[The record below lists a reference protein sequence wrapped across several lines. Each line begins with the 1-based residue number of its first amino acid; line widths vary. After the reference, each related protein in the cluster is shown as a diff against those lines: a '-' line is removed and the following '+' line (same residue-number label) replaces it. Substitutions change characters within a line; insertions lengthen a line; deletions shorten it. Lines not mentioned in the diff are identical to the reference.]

1 MVAGTRIGSGIEV
14 PEGHVVGTGAV
25 IAMWGGRIA
34 FAAFL
39 FSGGSHLWPVP
50 PALDQEL
57 HALFVCF
64 AAMVPLAIGEFIAA
78 YLAMLATTSQLADVQ
93 KLQGAVLGLLA
104 DAPDT
109 LKKMSGATIDLLR
122 QR

>member
-1 MVAGTRIGSGIEV
+1 MALRSWRDTLVGAGAIM
-14 PEGHVVGTGAV
+14 
-25 IAMWGGRIA
+25 AMWGGRIV

-39 FSGGSHLWPVP
+39 LSGGSHLWPLP
-50 PALDQEL
+50 PALEQEL
-57 HALFVCF
+57 HALFICF

-93 KLQGAVLGLLA
+93 KLQGAVIGLLT

-109 LKKMSGATIDLLR
+109 LKKMFGSTVGLLNER
-122 QR
+122 